1 MMILEFMMM
10 TKKLLLWTMETSR
23 EMFLKAVTFGSLTS
37 IPPDVVTVMIQLQ
50 YGEGKVYNNIQL
62 KIH

>member
-23 EMFLKAVTFGSLTS
+23 EMFLRAVTFGSSTS
-37 IPPDVVTVMIQLQ
+37 ILQDVVTVMIWLQ
-50 YGEGKVYNNIQL
+50 YGEGKVYNM
-62 KIH
+62 